1 MVRMQLEMLKPLVGF
16 LALLQPEVLLVLLQP
31 QQAELLPLVE
41 QVEQVEQV
49 ALLMQVD

>member
-1 MVRMQLEMLKPLVGF
+1 LP
-16 LALLQPEVLLVLLQP
+16 VLLQP